1 MINLRILHRTDEF
14 PNEIKSLVAEF
25 ADSAIIIFDGSWISI
40 FGGFTIWYWYFNQF
54 ADLEKDHL
62 SNCSII
68 KLFNW
73 Y

>member
-40 FGGFTIWYWYFNQF
+40 FGGFTIWYWYSNQF
-54 ADLEKDHL
+54 A
-62 SNCSII
+62 I
-68 KLFNW
+68 KQVLD
-73 Y
+73 